1 MIESGEARPPLLQ
14 TRNLTKRFGSFAA
27 LDGVDIAVQS
37 GEIHSI
43 LGENGAGKTTL
54 MNLLFGIHRPDA
66 GTILWRGVEAHI
78 DSPADARRRGIGM
91 VHQHF
96 MLAPALTVAE
106 NVLLAHPDRGHFLF
120 DQAAARRRV
129 LEISQRHGLALDP
142 DARVETLPVG
152 ARQRVEIAKAIAH
165 HAQVLI
171 LDEPTAVL
179 TPKEAQDLF
188 RFLRQLRERD
198 AAVLFISHK
207 MDEVLE
213 ISDRITVLRRGR
225 LAGTFARGEATAAT
239 LANCVLGVGEER
251 RAIPLHP
258 RAATHTTKRAALT
271 LRGISARFP
280 NGTSI
285 QDIDLQ
291 LHEGEIFAV
300 AGVDGNGQE
309 EWTSI
314 LAGVTPPDS
323 GSIHLGEE
331 EVTTKNALERHELG
345 LGVLPG
351 DRVRQGLILDLAI
364 WENVVLRRF
373 GAREARRLGGLWIDV
388 ETHRRDAAHL
398 LEAFDVRGPGLD
410 AKARSLSGGN
420 QQKVLLAREMGR
432 GPRVLVALHAT
443 RGLDIGASAD
453 VVRRVLQLRDAG
465 AGILW
470 ISTDLD
476 EVLELGDRVGVL
488 VGGRLR
494 EMRERDHESVGAAM
508 LTTEL
513 LAG

>member
-1 MIESGEARPPLLQ
+1 VIGSREARTPLLQ
-14 TRNLTKRFGSFAA
+14 TRGLTKRFGSIAA
-27 LDGVDIAVQS
+27 LDAVDLDIQP

-54 MNLLFGIHRPDA
+54 MNLLFGIHHPDA
-66 GTILWRGVEAHI
+66 GTILWKGAEAHI
-78 DSPADARRRGIGM
+78 GSPADARRRGIGM

-106 NVLLAHPDRGHFLF
+106 NVLLAHPDRAHLLLNRGE
-120 DQAAARRRV
+120 ARRRV
-129 LEISQRHGLALDP
+129 LEISERHGLALEP

-165 HAQVLI
+165 EASLLI

-179 TPKEAQDLF
+179 TPKEARDLF
-188 RFLRQLRERD
+188 RFLRELRERE
-198 AAVLFISHK
+198 AAVVFISHK

-225 LAGTFARGEATAAT
+225 FAGSFARGEATAAT
-239 LANCVLGVGEER
+239 LAAAVLGVGEER
-251 RAIPLHP
+251 RTPLHP
-258 RAATHTTKRAALT
+258 KPSTHITKNAALT
-271 LRGISARFP
+271 LRRVSARFP
-280 NGTSI
+280 NGTGI
-285 QDIDLQ
+285 HDIDLE

-314 LAGVTPPDS
+314 LAGVMAPDS
-323 GSIHLGEE
+323 GSILLGEE
-331 EVTTKNALERHELG
+331 DVTAKSALERHELG

-351 DRVRQGLILDLAI
+351 DRARQGLVLDLAI
-364 WENVVLRRF
+364 WENLALRRY
-373 GAREARRLGGLWIDV
+373 GAREARRAGGLWIDL
-388 ETHRRDAAHL
+388 ETHRRNAAHL
-398 LEAFDVRGPGLD
+398 LEGFDVRGPGLD
-410 AKARSLSGGN
+410 AKASSLSGGN
-420 QQKVLLAREMGR
+420 QQKVLLAREIGR

-453 VVRRVLQLRDAG
+453 VVRRIIQLRHAG

-476 EVLELGDRVGVL
+476 EVLEIGDRVGVL

-494 EMRERDHESVGAAM
+494 EMQDRSHEAVGSAM
-508 LTTEL
+508 LTAET
-513 LAG
+513 LAR

>member
-1 MIESGEARPPLLQ
+1 MIASHEPRTPLLQ
-14 TRNLTKRFGSFAA
+14 TRGLTKRFGSFAA
-27 LDGVDIAVQS
+27 LDAVDLDIQP

-54 MNLLFGIHRPDA
+54 MNLLFGIHHPDA
-66 GTILWRGVEAHI
+66 GTILWKGAEAHI

-106 NVLLAHPDRGHFLF
+106 NVLLAHPDRAHFLLNRGE
-120 DQAAARRRV
+120 ARRRV
-129 LEISQRHGLALDP
+129 VEISERHGLALDP
-142 DARVETLPVG
+142 EARVETLPVG

-165 HAQVLI
+165 QAELLI

-179 TPKEAQDLF
+179 TPKEASDLF
-188 RFLRQLRERD
+188 RFLRELRERE
-198 AAVLFISHK
+198 AAVVFISHK

-213 ISDRITVLRRGR
+213 ISDRVTVLRRGR
-225 LAGTFARGEATAAT
+225 FAGSFARGEATAAT
-239 LANCVLGVGEER
+239 LAGAVLGVGEER
-251 RAIPLHP
+251 RTPIHP
-258 RAATHTTKRAALT
+258 KPSTHIAKTVALT
-271 LRGISARFP
+271 LRGLSARFP
-280 NGTSI
+280 NGTALH
-285 QDIDLQ
+285 DIDLE

-323 GSIHLGEE
+323 GSIFLAEE
-331 EVTTKNALERHELG
+331 DVTAKNALERHELG

-351 DRVRQGLILDLAI
+351 DRARQGLVLDLAI
-364 WENVVLRRF
+364 WENLVLRRY
-373 GAREARRLGGLWIDV
+373 GAREARRGRLWIDL

-420 QQKVLLAREMGR
+420 QQKVLLAREIGR

-453 VVRRVLQLRDAG
+453 VVRRTTQLRDAG

-476 EVLELGDRVGVL
+476 EVLEIGDRVGVL

-494 EMRERDHESVGAAM
+494 EMQDRSHEAVGAAM
-508 LTTEL
+508 LTAE
-513 LAG
+513 APAP

>member
-1 MIESGEARPPLLQ
+1 VIESGAARAPLLQ
-14 TRNLTKRFGSFAA
+14 TRNLTKRFGSLAA
-27 LDGVDIAVQS
+27 LDGVDVVVQP

-43 LGENGAGKTTL
+43 LGENGAGKSTL
-54 MNLLFGIHRPDA
+54 MNLLFGILRPDA
-66 GTILWRGVEAHI
+66 GTILWKGEPAHI
-78 DSPADARRRGIGM
+78 DSPAAARRRGIGM

-120 DQAAARRRV
+120 DRDGARRRV
-129 LEISQRHGLALDP
+129 LEISERHGLALDP
-142 DARVETLPVG
+142 DARVESLPVG

-165 HAQVLI
+165 DAELLI

-179 TPKEAQDLF
+179 TPKEARDLF
-188 RFLRQLRERD
+188 RFLRELRERD

-213 ISDRITVLRRGR
+213 ISDRVTVLRRGR
-225 LAGTFARGEATAAT
+225 VAGSFARGEATVAT
-239 LANCVLGVGEER
+239 LAGAVLGVGEER
-251 RAIPLHP
+251 AIATHP
-258 RAATHTTKRAALT
+258 RAATRTTKRPALT
-271 LRGISARFP
+271 FGRVSARFP

-285 QDIDLQ
+285 QDIDLEI
-291 LHEGEIFAV
+291 HEGEIFAV

-314 LAGVTPPDS
+314 LAGVTAPDA
-323 GSIHLGEE
+323 GTIHLGDED
-331 EVTTKNALERHELG
+331 VTGRNALERHELG

-351 DRVRQGLILDLAI
+351 DRARQGLILDLAL
-364 WENVVLRRF
+364 WENLALRRF
-373 GAREARRLGGLWIDV
+373 GAREAQRAGEWWIDL

-410 AKARSLSGGN
+410 AKARALSGGN
-420 QQKVLLAREMGR
+420 QQKLLLAREIGR

-476 EVLELGDRVGVL
+476 EVLEIGDRVGVL

-494 EMRERDHESVGAAM
+494 EMHERDHETVGAAM

-513 LAG
+513 LAR

>member
-1 MIESGEARPPLLQ
+1 MIASREARTPLLQ
-14 TRNLTKRFGSFAA
+14 TRGLTKRFGSFAA
-27 LDGVDIAVQS
+27 LDGVDLDIQP

-54 MNLLFGIHRPDA
+54 MNLLFGIHHPDA
-66 GTILWRGVEAHI
+66 GTILWKGADAHI

-106 NVLLAHPDRGHFLF
+106 NVLLAHPDRAHFLLNRGE
-120 DQAAARRRV
+120 ARRRV

-165 HAQVLI
+165 QAELLI

-179 TPKEAQDLF
+179 TPQEARDLF
-188 RFLRQLRERD
+188 RFLRELRERD
-198 AAVLFISHK
+198 AAVVFISHK

-213 ISDRITVLRRGR
+213 ISDRITVLRRGCM
-225 LAGTFARGEATAAT
+225 AGSFARGEATAAT
-239 LANCVLGVGEER
+239 LAAAVLGVGAER
-251 RAIPLHP
+251 RSTPVHP
-258 RAATHTTKRAALT
+258 KPSSRTTKNAALS
-271 LRGISARFP
+271 LRGVSARFP
-280 NGTSI
+280 NGTAIQSI
-285 QDIDLQ
+285 ELE

-314 LAGVTPPDS
+314 LAGVTALDS
-323 GSIHLGEE
+323 GSILLGEE
-331 EVTTKNALERHELG
+331 DVTAKNALERHELG
-345 LGVLPG
+345 LGILPG
-351 DRVRQGLILDLAI
+351 DRARQGLVLDLAI
-364 WENVVLRRF
+364 WENLALRRY
-373 GAREARRLGGLWIDV
+373 GAKEARRVGGLWIDL
-388 ETHRRDAAHL
+388 ETHRRSAAHL

-410 AKARSLSGGN
+410 ARARSLSGGN
-420 QQKVLLAREMGR
+420 QQKVLLAREIGR

-443 RGLDIGASAD
+443 RGLDIGASVD

-476 EVLELGDRVGVL
+476 EVLEIGDRIGVL

-494 EMRERDHESVGAAM
+494 EMHDRNHEAVGAAM
-508 LTTEL
+508 LTTET
-513 LAG
+513 LAR